1 MKKLV
6 TIMMVALVAISASAA
21 SIDWKFSGLTTAA
34 KRIVDSTGVNYNGN
48 IYLILADDAAALT
61 ATTTKETFESTL
73 SSITVGTTT
82 VADGKATN
90 NTATDSSWLS
100 QAQGGSQYD
109 FQIVVYDGAQ
119 YYLSAVKSQYA
130 YTDPTT
136 PTSITFGYNDIG
148 ATYQNTSNV
157 KYTAVPEPASAMLA
171 LAGVAMLIRRRK

>member
-1 MKKLV
+1 MKKFV
-6 TIMMVALVAISASAA
+6 TLMMVALVAISASAA

-34 KRIVDSTGVNYNGN
+34 KRIVDSTGANYNGN
-48 IYLILADDAAALT
+48 IYLILAEDASTLT
-61 ATTTKETFESTL
+61 ATTTKDTFEETL

-82 VADGKATN
+82 VADGKASN
-90 NTATDSSWLS
+90 ATATNTGWLS

-119 YYLSAVKSQYA
+119 YYLSAIKTEYA

-136 PTSITFGYNDIG
+136 PTSVTFTAQDIG
-148 ATYQNTSNV
+148 KTYQNAQGV
-157 KYTAVPEPASAMLA
+157 KFTAVPEPASAMLA